1 MANSRIIRLHVDNA
15 HLFDILT
22 FMKKQTFNLAFEP
35 DPQGGFTV
43 TAPALPGCVT
53 YGATLEE
60 ARRMAR
66 EAIELYVE
74 DLVADGEKVPESDNT
89 LLGTVEVQV
98 AK

>member
-1 MANSRIIRLHVDNA
+1 MRRTL
-15 HLFDILT
+15 ILIGVLLVQ
-22 FMKKQTFNLAFEP
+22 MDLVSSLQSEIAKRQ
-35 DPQGGFTV
+35 Q
-43 TAPALPGCVT
+43 
-53 YGATLEE
+53 EE